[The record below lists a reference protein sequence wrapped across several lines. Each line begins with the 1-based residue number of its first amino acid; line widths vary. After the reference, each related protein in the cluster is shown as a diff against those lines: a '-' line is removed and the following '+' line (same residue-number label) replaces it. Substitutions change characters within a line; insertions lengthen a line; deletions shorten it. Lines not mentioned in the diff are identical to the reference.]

1 MRKILEDDWR
11 IHNVNANRGQEVRVT
26 LYLSFQ
32 KSEEAAKRPKDE
44 FGQRGGKGR
53 FRRGCWSHKEGGF
66 SRSSPIK
73 K

>member
-1 MRKILEDDWR
+1 MQIKDKKREY
-11 IHNVNANRGQEVRVT
+11 NA
-26 LYLSFQ
+26 LSFQ
-32 KSEEAAKRPKDE
+32 EFEEATKGPKDE